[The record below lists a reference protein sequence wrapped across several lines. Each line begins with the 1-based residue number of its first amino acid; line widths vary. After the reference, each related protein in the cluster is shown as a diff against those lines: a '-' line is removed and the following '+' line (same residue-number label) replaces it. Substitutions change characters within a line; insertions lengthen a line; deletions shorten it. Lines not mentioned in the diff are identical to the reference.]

1 MKLIWGLSKDLHVSR
16 QLGNFN
22 YVTTSPCLI
31 VRFEWNFLSP
41 FAVKLISLIVHFWHF
56 LFICRFICCWLFIP
70 KLLLVCFV
78 ENFSTFK
85 NCVYTLYQCVP
96 CITTWVMRL
105 GSTFVI
111 ISEKSIWALIVI
123 LLPKAEPWRG
133 PHQDGNNNTYAS
145 IFCYIY
151 LLISTPI
158 TEKRFGE
165 TLCTMKL
172 TQQKTKMKSLRK
184 TKMEIFRNWFAL
196 ATTSQMCLQWNLQK
210 HTSRQ
215 FYRKAFFYFVINSKI
230 LHSFYSV

>member
-22 YVTTSPCLI
+22 YITTSPCLI
-31 VRFEWNFLSP
+31 VRFEWNFFPLCCQVN
-41 FAVKLISLIVHFWHF
+41 FINCAFWHF
-56 LFICRFICCWLFIP
+56 LFIGRFICCWLFIP

-96 CITTWVMRL
+96 CITTWVMPL

-123 LLPKAEPWRG
+123 LLPKAEPWSG

-145 IFCYIY
+145 IFSYIC
-151 LLISTPI
+151 LLISSPI
-158 TEKRFGE
+158 IQKRFGE
-165 TLCTMKL
+165 ILCTMKL
-172 TQQKTKMKSLRK
+172 T
-184 TKMEIFRNWFAL
+184 
-196 ATTSQMCLQWNLQK
+196 
-210 HTSRQ
+210 
-215 FYRKAFFYFVINSKI
+215 
-230 LHSFYSV
+230 